1 MIKFCLAIRRQ
12 RLKKLAL
19 FVSPIAELTPP
30 TLLTPRWHARYG
42 KIIYL

>member
-1 MIKFCLAIRRQ
+1 MSRKEAAT
-12 RLKKLAL
+12 LKKLAL
-19 FVSPIAELTPP
+19 FVRPIAELTPT

>member
-1 MIKFCLAIRRQ
+1 MSRKEAAT
-12 RLKKLAL
+12 LKKLAL
-19 FVSPIAELTPP
+19 FVRPIAELTTP